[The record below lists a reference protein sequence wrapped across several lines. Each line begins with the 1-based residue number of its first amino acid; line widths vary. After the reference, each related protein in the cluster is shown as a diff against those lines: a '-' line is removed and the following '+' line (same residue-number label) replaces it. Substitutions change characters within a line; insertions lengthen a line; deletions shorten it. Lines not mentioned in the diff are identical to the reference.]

1 MIVSVPMMDI
11 WEMGVPVA
19 QPDMLVL
26 MGVRFFAVPIEGVRV
41 PMMLIVSVRMRMGH
55 RLVNVVMLVLLG
67 HVQPDSGTHAER
79 RQPERG
85 VTGLSEQ

>member
-11 WEMGVPVA
+11 REMGVPVA
-19 QPDMLVL
+19 QPGMVVL
-26 MGVRFFAVPIEGVRV
+26 MGVRLLAIPIDVRV

-67 HVQPDSGTHAER
+67 HVQPDSDTHAEC